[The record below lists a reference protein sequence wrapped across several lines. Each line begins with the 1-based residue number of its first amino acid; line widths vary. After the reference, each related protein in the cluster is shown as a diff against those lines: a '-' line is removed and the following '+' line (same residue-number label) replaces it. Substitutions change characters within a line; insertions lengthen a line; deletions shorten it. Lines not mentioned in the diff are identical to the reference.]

1 MPQITIRLAVECSR
15 LSTISLHFKATAL
28 RMVRL
33 YRAGT
38 SVSGSRC
45 ADRGFRIGEF
55 FL

>member
-1 MPQITIRLAVECSR
+1 MPQITIRLAVEGSR
-15 LSTISLHFKATAL
+15 FRTISAHFKATAL
-28 RMVRL
+28 RMVRPGQ
-33 YRAGT
+33 GT